1 MLPKRNWSDMG
12 WPDFSAGDTSG
23 WIAVLP
29 LAATEQHGPHLPVG
43 VDTFIADAYLARVI
57 AHMPADL
64 PVTILPVQRIGQSDE
79 HLSFPGTLTF
89 SSATVIRAWTEI
101 CECVRRAGIRKLVM
115 VTSHGGNVEAMG
127 IVARD
132 LRARLGMLA
141 ITAAWHRFG
150 YPDGLFSADERR
162 HGIHAGDIETSLVL
176 AHVADTASA
185 DTVSADTVRM
195 DRIASGEPAT
205 VAMQQEFKYLNA
217 YRPAGF
223 GWMSQDLDPS
233 GAIGDP
239 RPATAEKGA
248 AALEFGARAFV
259 ELLLEVHR
267 FDLDRLRDGPLDQT
281 P

>member
-1 MLPKRNWSDMG
+1 
-12 WPDFSAGDTSG
+12 
-23 WIAVLP
+23 
-29 LAATEQHGPHLPVG
+29 
-43 VDTFIADAYLARVI
+43 
-57 AHMPADL
+57 
-64 PVTILPVQRIGQSDE
+64 
-79 HLSFPGTLTF
+79 
-89 SSATVIRAWTEI
+89 
-101 CECVRRAGIRKLVM
+101 M

-132 LRARLGMLA
+132 LRARLGLLA

-176 AHVADTASA
+176 AHVADTASGH
-185 DTVSADTVRM
+185 TVHM

-223 GWMSQDLDPS
+223 GWMSQDLDAS

-248 AALEFGARAFV
+248 AALDFGARAFV
-259 ELLLEVHR
+259 ELLQEVHR
-267 FDLDRLRDGPLDQT
+267 FDLDRLKDGPLDQA